1 MDPRYLTLAENL
13 VSHSTNLTAGEK
25 ILIHAFDVPDAMVL
39 ALVRAARARRAI
51 PFVQVQHA
59 RLDREC
65 ILGGEDIQF
74 EDALTWELHESNGR
88 IRCLARFVQCLS
100 RIRTCLQRT

>member
-39 ALVRAARARRAI
+39 ALVSAAKQDEQSLS
-51 PFVQVQHA
+51 FKSSM
-59 RLDREC
+59 
-65 ILGGEDIQF
+65 LG
-74 EDALTWELHESNGR
+74 LTVNAYLVER
-88 IRCLARFVQCLS
+88 IFSS
-100 RIRTCLQRT
+100 RMP